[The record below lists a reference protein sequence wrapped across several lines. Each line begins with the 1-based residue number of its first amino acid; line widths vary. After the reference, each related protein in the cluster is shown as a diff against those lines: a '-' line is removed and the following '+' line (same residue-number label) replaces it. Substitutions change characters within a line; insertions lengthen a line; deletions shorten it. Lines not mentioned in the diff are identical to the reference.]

1 VEGTLEA
8 RAKLHGTGASIHK
21 AASDASGTF
30 TAVVPHG
37 TVRQKFAELLGIDI
51 DRAFLFSGNKDT
63 NVRCA
68 LADFQVKDGV
78 MTARDVVFD
87 SDVVKA
93 TGSGTVNLKDETV
106 NMQLKGAPKKFTLV
120 RLRAPITIAGPIK
133 NPSIGIKAGSAVAQG
148 GAAVALGA
156 LLSPLAA
163 ILPFIDPGLA
173 KNADC
178 AAVDATA
185 QSHGAPHVEKPAIAH
200 RK

>member
-1 VEGTLEA
+1 
-8 RAKLHGTGASIHK
+8 ASIHK

-30 TAVVPHG
+30 TAIVPHG

-51 DRAFLFSGNKDT
+51 DRAFLFSGNNDT
-63 NVRCA
+63 TVRCA
-68 LADFQVKDGV
+68 LADFQVRDGV
-78 MTARDVVFD
+78 MQARDVLFD

-93 TGSGTVNLKDETV
+93 TGSGTVNLKDETM
-106 NMQLKGAPKKFTLV
+106 NMQLKGAPKKLTLLRV
-120 RLRAPITIAGPIK
+120 RAPITVTGPIR
-133 NPSIGIKAGSAVAQG
+133 NPSIGIKAGSAIAQG

-185 QSHGAPHVEKPAIAH
+185 QSHGAPHVQKAAAG